1 MASFVKSPTQH
12 QSLIIVAKN
21 HKIAAPIA
29 EIKIPPKVKLVSI
42 TICLIGNV
50 ITVTAEK
57 AGNGLDIADC
67 HFPAHG
73 LSEGEVWRI
82 DAFHVM
88 EAC

>member
-42 TICLIGNV
+42 TTCLIGNV
-50 ITVTAEK
+50 ITATAE
-57 AGNGLDIADC
+57 
-67 HFPAHG
+67 
-73 LSEGEVWRI
+73 
-82 DAFHVM
+82 
-88 EAC
+88 